1 ASCGAAAVGAAGT
14 GRGQLPDY
22 PGGNGW
28 AAVTGRIPAAGSC
41 RVATRAA
48 AGPGARR
55 PGARVE
61 QEGAPVCGR
70 GGRRVPSSGG
80 PGTAVAAA
88 CGLPVAPASTSAL
101 ITRGPCGADP
111 LDSRPVRQAPGKLD
125 GCWGVNTFKLRFFLR
140 KVLTEARQ
148 VMKMAR
154 LLRRGSR
161 AVKGIRL

>member
-1 ASCGAAAVGAAGT
+1 ASCGPAAVGAAGT

-48 AGPGARR
+48 AGTGLRRSGAC
-55 PGARVE
+55 VE
-61 QEGAPVCGR
+61 PQGAPVCGR

-88 CGLPVAPASTSAL
+88 CGLPVAPASISAL
-101 ITRGPCGADP
+101 FTRCHWGADP
-111 LDSRPVRQAPGKLD
+111 L
-125 GCWGVNTFKLRFFLR
+125 
-140 KVLTEARQ
+140 E
-148 VMKMAR
+148 
-154 LLRRGSR
+154 
-161 AVKGIRL
+161 